1 MPRED
6 WQKNTLENIFMPV
19 GLWPDG
25 HIGSV
30 LDVGC
35 GLSFKTQYIK
45 ADIRVGVDAYRP
57 YLEKIDA
64 TVPYVCI
71 NADAQQIDSLF
82 LHKSFDIVALLD
94 IVEHLEKSDALE
106 LIEKAGELARR
117 AVVIETPLGFLPQN
131 MDILGLG
138 GDHYQ
143 THRCGFEAEELEA
156 MGYEIVI
163 RTYELANVKRHTSE
177 SSPVT
182 IKMMDAIKRYDR
194 D

>member
-1 MPRED
+1 
-6 WQKNTLENIFMPV
+6 MPV

-106 LIEKAGELARR
+106 LIEQAGELARR
-117 AVVIETPLGFLPQN
+117 AVVIETPLCILPQN